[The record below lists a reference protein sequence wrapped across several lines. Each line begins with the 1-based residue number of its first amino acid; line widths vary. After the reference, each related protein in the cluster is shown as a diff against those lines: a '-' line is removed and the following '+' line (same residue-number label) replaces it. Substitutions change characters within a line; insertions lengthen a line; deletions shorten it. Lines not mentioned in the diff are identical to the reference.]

1 MARSLQKEAR
11 FLCPPLSL
19 RVCSNSCPLSGW
31 CCLTIHPLLPP
42 SSFVHQGLFQWVG
55 SWHQVPK
62 YWSFSFR
69 ISPSNE
75 YSELI
80 SFRIDWFDPFA
91 VPGTLKSLLQHHNL
105 KASNLRPSACSV
117 VQISHLYMTTGK
129 TIALM
134 IWIFVGKVMSLLFN
148 TPCLWIILVSHLS
161 HHSLVYL
168 SIYSTNIHW
177 ASTLC

>member
-105 KASNLRPSACSV
+105 KASIFWHSAFFL
-117 VQISHLYMTTGK
+117 VQ
-129 TIALM
+129 
-134 IWIFVGKVMSLLFN
+134 
-148 TPCLWIILVSHLS
+148 LS
-161 HHSLVYL
+161 HPYVTLEIPAEWTVENFWMVVTRGRL
-168 SIYSTNIHW
+168 W
-177 ASTLC
+177 AHFLCRDVGPLTWIAATAS